1 MKTFVIIMAVALLSF
16 GQSGVA
22 QDQNTQK
29 VKPGTDATGAM
40 SDQVPTMKGGCPD
53 DAKVDTKAPQTEATE
68 AMGQKVPDMKEAAK
82 DCPDN
87 DQKTV
92 KKN

>member
-1 MKTFVIIMAVALLSF
+1 MNKFLIIAAVALLSLS
-16 GQSGVA
+16 QSGLA

-40 SDQVPTMKGGCPD
+40 SDQVPTMKGGCQD
-53 DAKVDTKAPQTEATE
+53 NAKVDTKAPQTEATE
-68 AMGQKVPDMKEAAK
+68 AVGQKVPDMKEAAK
-82 DCPDN
+82 DCPDTG
-87 DQKTV
+87 QKNV